1 MLVINF
7 FCMSSRLIITS
18 VFLLLM
24 ITIIL
29 TPTFADQTSENIT
42 TNGGFQLVKTEIPM
56 NIPSDNVLPWGAVY
70 GTIKDHVDGYPVIIQ
85 IYQNGEPIHFAQ
97 SDVNDDGS
105 YEYKFRI
112 RSVDGDKVI
121 NVFEGDYDV
130 KIFQTIKTN
139 SKSFI

>member
-1 MLVINF
+1 
-7 FCMSSRLIITS
+7 MSSRLIITS

-70 GTIKDHVDGYPVIIQ
+70 GTIKDHVSGHPVIIQ
-85 IYQNGEPIHFAQ
+85 IYKNGDPVHFAQ
-97 SDVNDDGS
+97 TDVNDDGS
-105 YEYKFRI
+105 YEYKFRV
-112 RSVDGDKVI
+112 RSVDNDRVI

-130 KIFQTIKTN
+130 KIFQTIKL
-139 SKSFI
+139 KSELSI